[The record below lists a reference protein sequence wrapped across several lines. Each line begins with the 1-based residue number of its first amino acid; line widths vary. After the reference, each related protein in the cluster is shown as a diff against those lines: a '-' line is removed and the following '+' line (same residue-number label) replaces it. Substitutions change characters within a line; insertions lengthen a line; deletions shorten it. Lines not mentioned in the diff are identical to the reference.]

1 MVKYIKEDRKLS
13 VISDAIIFIL
23 LSFVAFLILSIF
35 REIFISQD
43 IERNDIYASYDLED
57 PLEVETVDYINKIK
71 EEYSINVKY
80 GISQKDIASRV
91 GATVE
96 MDNAIINNNIKIIYN
111 ALGKYDK
118 EMFQNIEKEGY
129 KISIILLDKFEN
141 NNLALA
147 SRNKLNQFTLYIS
160 NTERLERAFH
170 HEMCHILEYYLSD
183 KNIEFSEWNDL
194 NPENFKYLNDTS
206 DITSDNVYY
215 LSKYSSSNVNDI
227 YFVTKYS
234 KVNEKEDRAE
244 IFAEIMISTDKINYI
259 EDKTPIYY
267 KYITLVNLFKIN
279 IPYSNFKNYYQVDF

>member
-23 LSFVAFLILSIF
+23 LSFAAFLILSIF
-35 REIFISQD
+35 REIFIIQNAQKED
-43 IERNDIYASYDLED
+43 PYASYDLED
-57 PLEVETVDYINKIK
+57 PLEIESVNYINKIK
-71 EEYSINVKY
+71 DEYSISVKY
-80 GISQKDIASRV
+80 GASQKDVASRI
-91 GATVE
+91 GATVQLN
-96 MDNAIINNNIKIIYN
+96 NAIINNNIKIIYN
-111 ALGKYDK
+111 ALNKYNK
-118 EMFQNIEKEGY
+118 EMFKNFENEGY
-129 KISIILLDKFEN
+129 TISIVLLDKFEN

-183 KNIEFSEWNDL
+183 KNIEFSNWNKL
-194 NPENFKYLNDTS
+194 NPEDFNYLNETS

-215 LSKYSSSNVNDI
+215 YSRYSSGSANDT

-244 IFAEIMISTDKINYI
+244 VFAEIMISSEKLDYI
-259 EDKTPIYY
+259 EDKSPIYY
-267 KYITLVNLFKIN
+267 KYITLFNLFKIN
-279 IPYSNFKNYYQVDF
+279 IPYASFKNYYQVDF